1 MVTLDMLWLPILVSA
16 VVVFFASFLAWVVL
30 PHHAS
35 DWKKL
40 PDEEAVRRAIGK
52 DAAPGQYV
60 LPHAADSA
68 AMRSEEYLKKCEEG
82 PVGIVTLRA
91 PGRPAMGK
99 PMAMSFVYYL
109 VVSTAAA
116 YVTGR
121 ALDVGADYLS
131 VFRFAGT
138 TAMLAYSGSFF
149 QAAIWFGRPWG
160 PTLKEVADGVAY
172 GLLTAGV
179 FGWLWPQ

>member
-1 MVTLDMLWLPILVSA
+1 MLWMPIVVSA
-16 VVVFFASFLAWVVL
+16 AVVFVASFFVWVVL
-30 PHHAS
+30 PHHRS
-35 DWKKL
+35 DWKQL
-40 PDEEAVRRAIGK
+40 PDEAAVRRAIGK
-52 DAAPGQYV
+52 DVSPGQYV
-60 LPHAADSA
+60 LPYAADSA
-68 AMRSEEYLKKCEEG
+68 AMQSEEYLNKCEEG

-91 PGRPAMGK
+91 SGRPAMAK
-99 PMAMSFVYYL
+99 PMAMSLVYYL

-121 ALDVGADYLS
+121 VLGEGADYLS

-160 PTLKEVADGVAY
+160 PTLKEVADGIVY

-179 FGWLWPQ
+179 FGWLWPR